1 MKYLIV
7 LMFLINLNFL
17 YSQSKNDEIII
28 LEEVIIT
35 DKIKANKKFTYKTKG
50 KDKASLSVTDN
61 TIFLSRIEIDEK
73 ITLKSV
79 NFFFNNREK
88 VFLSNTVFE
97 LIILNENNLN
107 KPSNPFRNK
116 NLKFEVKPSNNEE
129 IQLNLSMLNL
139 IIEKP
144 FFIGLKK
151 ISAEGKLDFSIN
163 LNRKKGESIYLK
175 NKLGDWQIIE
185 DSNIKLEIGYEKD

>member
-1 MKYLIV
+1 
-7 LMFLINLNFL
+7 
-17 YSQSKNDEIII
+17 
-28 LEEVIIT
+28 
-35 DKIKANKKFTYKTKG
+35 
-50 KDKASLSVTDN
+50 
-61 TIFLSRIEIDEK
+61 
-73 ITLKSV
+73 
-79 NFFFNNREK
+79 
-88 VFLSNTVFE
+88 
-97 LIILNENNLN
+97 
-107 KPSNPFRNK
+107 
-116 NLKFEVKPSNNEE
+116 
-129 IQLNLSMLNL
+129 MLNL